1 MYPLSQSD
9 YHLLR
14 ALQED
19 LSTSQIDLAERSGLS
34 RSSVWRRIRE
44 LEEAGLIEGRVA
56 LLNSRLLGFQIH
68 VLVSVSMNKHSVRTR
83 QDFEDHVM
91 TLPEVTECFSV
102 SGDRDYLLHIVAR
115 DMETGLQEV
124 IGRLDQQQQLY
135 LESKCDGAEDDPG
148 CQRLAKQIGA
158 TYLDMLGIME
168 ERLPD
173 MEHTVNNTRLSLEK
187 RLRSELGNKMTSW
200 TLQET
205 LLGGNPPKD
214 AAAPSPSL
222 RGRSGM
228 RLSERFRQ
236 YYKLVA
242 SSSSNSDQSLAVL
255 ASDIYLDMEET
266 STLIARTRQE
276 IARATL
282 IEQLNQS
289 FGTITPEMMENALN
303 MLRESDAVFGPTQE
317 GRYYCIGMADDYR
330 IKISVPGGGGMP
342 T

>member
-1 MYPLSQSD
+1 MNVLRFRQSAENSLASQFAHALINVFGLSLVISVLVAFQAHASTPTIR
-9 YHLLR
+9 LFPTTVV
-14 ALQED
+14 ED
-19 LSTSQIDLAERSGLS
+19 LRQTSA
-34 RSSVWRRIRE
+34 
-44 LEEAGLIEGRVA
+44 VA
-56 LLNSRLLGFQIH
+56 
-68 VLVSVSMNKHSVRTR
+68 K
-83 QDFEDHVM
+83 E
-91 TLPEVTECFSV
+91 
-102 SGDRDYLLHIVAR
+102 
-115 DMETGLQEV
+115 METGLQEV
-124 IGRLDQQQQLY
+124 IGRLDQQQLLY
-135 LESKCDGAEDDPG
+135 QQSKCDGAESDPG
-148 CQRLAKQIGA
+148 CQRLAKQLGA

-205 LLGGNPPKD
+205 LLGGNPQE
-214 AAAPSPSL
+214 ANAPTPNM

-242 SSSSNSDQSLAVL
+242 SSSSQSDQSLAVL

-266 STLIARTRQE
+266 SVLIARTREE

-289 FGTITPEMMENALN
+289 LGTITPEMMEVVGGVKSIL
-303 MLRESDAVFGPTQE
+303 FGEDTGPIQIAGPPPGSFE
-317 GRYYCIGMADDYR
+317 EDYR
-330 IKISVPGGGGMP
+330 SPLEN
-342 T
+342 